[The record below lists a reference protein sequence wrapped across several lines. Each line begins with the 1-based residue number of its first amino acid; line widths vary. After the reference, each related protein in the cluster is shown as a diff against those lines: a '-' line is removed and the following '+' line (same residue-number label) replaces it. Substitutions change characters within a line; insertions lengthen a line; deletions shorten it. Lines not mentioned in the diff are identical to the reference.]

1 MFKKI
6 FQKSYL
12 LSFMIVFCLS
22 INLIFTTSTASALD
36 IPPFVM
42 LNTYEKTLK
51 IGDEFFIVAIT
62 SNGKFPKFKSSNSKV
77 ASVNTYGMVTAKKA
91 GSAKITVKTTN
102 AEASCK
108 IKVNKTT
115 IELNKKSLSLERGES
130 FSLTAKS
137 STNTPV
143 TFKVNRSSIVSI
155 TDDGVIT
162 ALKPGEATVTAMAD
176 STKVTCKVTV
186 RKPKVTLSKT
196 SLTLEVGESYPLT
209 ATVSSNV
216 PPTWKSS
223 KKSVAL
229 ITEEGV
235 ITALK
240 KGTTVITAK
249 VDGVTKL
256 CQVTVKDTS
265 AK

>member
-1 MFKKI
+1 MFKKNT
-6 FQKSYL
+6 QKSYL
-12 LSFMIVFCLS
+12 LSFIIVFCLS
-22 INLIFTTSTASALD
+22 INLMFTTSTASAFD

-51 IGDEFFIVAIT
+51 IGEEFFVVAIT

-77 ASVNTYGMVTAKKA
+77 ASVNTYGMVTGKKA

-108 IKVNKTT
+108 IKVSKTT
-115 IELNKKSLSLERGES
+115 IELNKNKLSMERGES
-130 FSLTAKS
+130 FSLTATS
-137 STNTPV
+137 STSTPV
-143 TFKVNRSSIVSI
+143 TFKVNRSSIISI
-155 TDDGVIT
+155 TEDGLIT

-176 STKVTCKVTV
+176 GTKITCKVTV

-196 SLTLEVGESYPLT
+196 SLTLKVGESFPLT

-216 PPTWKSS
+216 APTWKSS

-256 CQVTVKDTS
+256 CQVTVKDN
-265 AK
+265 AVK